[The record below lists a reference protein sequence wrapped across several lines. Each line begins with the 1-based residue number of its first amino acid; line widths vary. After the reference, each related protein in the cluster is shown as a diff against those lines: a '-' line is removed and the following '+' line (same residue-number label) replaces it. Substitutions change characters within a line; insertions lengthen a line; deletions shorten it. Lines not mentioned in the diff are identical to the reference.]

1 MTAVKTTLHPQNPFA
16 APYPLA
22 ELVQLQPDLA
32 AHLKTTPDGRDTLDF
47 AEPAAVQLLNTA
59 LLQWQFGL
67 AHYHIPP
74 GYLCP
79 AVPGR
84 LDYLLYL
91 QDLLTQSNQGKK
103 VPAGAVQ
110 LLDIG
115 CGANLIY
122 GLLAVKALRWQ
133 AIGTDID
140 PTALANAAR
149 LIQENALQQQL
160 SLRPQASTQAI
171 FHGVIKPGDYL
182 DLTLCNPPF
191 HDSPEAAAAGSARKQ
206 RNLGLAAGP
215 DQAPALNFAGQ
226 ANELWCDGGEPAFLR
241 RMLAQSKDF
250 ATQVYWFSSLV
261 SKQQHLP
268 KLQQQLQQLGATQV
282 QVIAMAQGNK
292 HSRILAWSFL
302 TPELAA
308 LWRQHRWRRH

>member
-1 MTAVKTTLHPQNPFA
+1 MTAVKTALHPLNPFA

-22 ELVQLQPDLA
+22 ELVRLQPALA
-32 AHLKTTPDGRDTLDF
+32 ACLTTTPDGRDTVNF
-47 AEPAAVQLLNTA
+47 ADPTAVQLLNTA

-67 AHYHIPP
+67 SYYQIPP

-91 QDLLTQSNQGKK
+91 NDLLTQSHQGKK
-103 VPAGAVQ
+103 VPAAAVQ

-122 GLLAVKALRWQ
+122 ALLAAKALRWQ
-133 AIGTDID
+133 AIGSDID
-140 PTALANAAR
+140 AIALQNAAS
-149 LIQENALQQQL
+149 LIEQNGLQRQL
-160 SLRPQASTQAI
+160 SLRQQANPQAI
-171 FHGVIKPGDYL
+171 FHGVIQPGDYL

-206 RNLGLAAGP
+206 RNLGLEIT
-215 DQAPALNFAGQ
+215 APLNFAGQ
-226 ANELWCDGGEPAFLR
+226 ANELWCEGGEPAFLR
-241 RMLAQSKDF
+241 RMLAESKDF
-250 ATQVYWFSSLV
+250 AHQVYWFSTLV

-282 QVIAMAQGNK
+282 QVITMAQGNK
-292 HSRILAWSFL
+292 QSRILAWSFL

-308 LWRQHRWRRH
+308 LWQQHRWRRR

>member
-1 MTAVKTTLHPQNPFA
+1 MTAVKTALHPLNPFA

-22 ELVQLQPDLA
+22 ELVRLQPALA
-32 AHLKTTPDGRDTLDF
+32 ACLTTTPDGRDTVNF
-47 AEPAAVQLLNTA
+47 ADPAAVQLLNTA

-67 AHYHIPP
+67 SYYQIPP

-91 QDLLTQSNQGKK
+91 NDLLTQSHQGKK
-103 VPAGAVQ
+103 VPAAAVQ

-122 GLLAVKALRWQ
+122 ALLAAKALRWQ
-133 AIGTDID
+133 AIGSDID
-140 PTALANAAR
+140 AIALQNAAS
-149 LIQENALQQQL
+149 LVEQNGLQRQL
-160 SLRPQASTQAI
+160 SLRQQANPQAI
-171 FHGVIKPGDYL
+171 FHGVIQPGDYL

-206 RNLGLAAGP
+206 RNLGLEIT
-215 DQAPALNFAGQ
+215 APLNFAGQ
-226 ANELWCDGGEPAFLR
+226 ANELWCEGGEPAFLR
-241 RMLAQSKDF
+241 RMLAESKDF
-250 ATQVYWFSSLV
+250 AHQVYWFSTLV

-282 QVIAMAQGNK
+282 QVITMAQGNK
-292 HSRILAWSFL
+292 QSRILAWSFL

-308 LWRQHRWRRH
+308 LWQQHRWRRR

>member
-1 MTAVKTTLHPQNPFA
+1 MTAVKTALHPLNPFA

-22 ELVQLQPDLA
+22 ELVQLQPALGA
-32 AHLKTTPDGRDTLDF
+32 CLTTTPDGRDTVNF
-47 AEPAAVQLLNTA
+47 ADPAAVQLLNTA

-67 AHYHIPP
+67 SYYQIPP

-91 QDLLTQSNQGKK
+91 NDLLTQSHQGKK
-103 VPAGAVQ
+103 VPAAAVQ

-122 GLLAVKALRWQ
+122 ALLAAKALRWQ
-133 AIGTDID
+133 AIGSDID
-140 PTALANAAR
+140 AIALQNAAS
-149 LIQENALQQQL
+149 LIEQNGLQRQL
-160 SLRPQASTQAI
+160 SLRQQANPQAI
-171 FHGVIKPGDYL
+171 FHGVIQPGDYL

-206 RNLGLAAGP
+206 RNLGL
-215 DQAPALNFAGQ
+215 QSTAPLNFAGQ
-226 ANELWCDGGEPAFLR
+226 ANELWCEGGEPAFLR
-241 RMLAQSKDF
+241 RMLAESKDF
-250 ATQVYWFSSLV
+250 AHQVYWFSTLV

-308 LWRQHRWRRH
+308 LWQQHRWRRR

>member
-1 MTAVKTTLHPQNPFA
+1 MTPTKTTLHPRNPFA

-22 ELVQLQPDLA
+22 ELALLQPGLT
-32 AHLKTTPDGRDTLDF
+32 AHLKTTPDGRDTLNF
-47 AEPAAVQLLNTA
+47 ADPEAVQLLNTA
-59 LLQWQFGL
+59 LLQWQFNL
-67 AHYHIPP
+67 QHYQIPA

-91 QDLLTQSNQGKK
+91 QDLLTDSHQGKK
-103 VPAGAVQ
+103 VPASAVQ

-122 GLLAVKALRWQ
+122 CLLAAKAMHWQ
-133 AIGTDID
+133 AIGSDID
-140 PTALANAAR
+140 TTALTNAEV
-149 LIQENALQQQL
+149 LIRENGLQRQL
-160 SLRPQASTQAI
+160 SPRTQHKPQAI
-171 FHGVIKPGDYL
+171 FYGVIKPGDYL

-191 HDSPEAAAAGSARKQ
+191 HDSPAAAAAGSARKQ
-206 RNLGLAAGP
+206 RNLGLSNE
-215 DQAPALNFAGQ
+215 APLNFAGQ
-226 ANELWCDGGEPAFLR
+226 ANELWCEGGEPVFLR
-241 RMLAQSKDF
+241 QMLAESKEF
-250 ATQVYWFSSLV
+250 ANQVYWFTTLV
-261 SKQQHLP
+261 SKQQHLA

-292 HSRILAWSFL
+292 QSRILAWSFL

-308 LWRQHRWRRH
+308 LWRQHRWRRN

>member
-1 MTAVKTTLHPQNPFA
+1 MTAVKTALHPLNPFA

-22 ELVQLQPDLA
+22 ELVQLQPALGA
-32 AHLKTTPDGRDTLDF
+32 CLTTTPDGRDTVNF
-47 AEPAAVQLLNTA
+47 ADPAAVQLLNTA

-67 AHYHIPP
+67 SYYQIPP

-91 QDLLTQSNQGKK
+91 NDLLTQSHQGKK
-103 VPAGAVQ
+103 VPAAAVQ

-122 GLLAVKALRWQ
+122 ALLAAKALRWQ
-133 AIGTDID
+133 AIGSDID
-140 PTALANAAR
+140 AIALQNAAS
-149 LIQENALQQQL
+149 LIEQNGLQRQL
-160 SLRPQASTQAI
+160 SLRQQANPQAI
-171 FHGVIKPGDYL
+171 FHGVIQPGDYL

-206 RNLGLAAGP
+206 RNLGLEIT
-215 DQAPALNFAGQ
+215 APLNFAGQ
-226 ANELWCDGGEPAFLR
+226 ANELWCEGGEPAFLR
-241 RMLAQSKDF
+241 RMLAESKDF
-250 ATQVYWFSSLV
+250 AHQVYWFSTLV

-282 QVIAMAQGNK
+282 QVISMAQGNK
-292 HSRILAWSFL
+292 QSRILAWSFL

-308 LWRQHRWRRH
+308 LWQQHRWRRR

>member
-1 MTAVKTTLHPQNPFA
+1 MTANKTSLHPQNPFA
-16 APYPLA
+16 VPYPLT
-22 ELVQLQPDLA
+22 ELVKLQPALA
-32 AHLKTTPDGRDTLDF
+32 AYLKTTPDGRQTLNF
-47 AEPAAVQLLNTA
+47 AEPAAVTLLNTA

-67 AHYHIPP
+67 AHYQIPP

-91 QDLLTQSNQGKK
+91 QDLLTQSHRGKK
-103 VPAGAVQ
+103 VPASAVQ

-122 GLLAVKALRWQ
+122 ALLAAKALRWQ
-133 AIGTDID
+133 AIGSDID
-140 PTALANAAR
+140 ARALQNAAS
-149 LIQENALQQQL
+149 LIEQNGLQRQL
-160 SLRPQASTQAI
+160 SLRQQADPQAI
-171 FHGVIKPGDYL
+171 FHGVIQPGDYL

-191 HDSPEAAAAGSARKQ
+191 HDSPDAAAAGSARKQ
-206 RNLGLAAGP
+206 RNLGLESS
-215 DQAPALNFAGQ
+215 APLNFAGQ
-226 ANELWCDGGEPAFLR
+226 ANELWCEGGEPDFLR
-241 RMLAQSKDF
+241 RMLAESKDF
-250 ATQVYWFSSLV
+250 AHQVYWFSTLV

-282 QVIAMAQGNK
+282 QVISMAQGNK
-292 HSRILAWSFL
+292 QSRILAWSFL

-308 LWRQHRWRRH
+308 LWQQHRWRRR

>member
-1 MTAVKTTLHPQNPFA
+1 MTAVKTALHPLNPFA

-22 ELVQLQPDLA
+22 ELVQLQPALGA
-32 AHLKTTPDGRDTLDF
+32 CLTTTPDGRDTVNF
-47 AEPAAVQLLNTA
+47 ADPAAVQLLNTA

-67 AHYHIPP
+67 SYYQIPP

-91 QDLLTQSNQGKK
+91 NDLLTQSHQGKK
-103 VPAGAVQ
+103 VPAAAVQ

-122 GLLAVKALRWQ
+122 ALLAAKALRWQ
-133 AIGTDID
+133 AIGSDID
-140 PTALANAAR
+140 AIALQNAAS
-149 LIQENALQQQL
+149 LIEQNGLQRQL
-160 SLRPQASTQAI
+160 SLRQQANPQAI
-171 FHGVIKPGDYL
+171 FHGVIQPGDYL

-206 RNLGLAAGP
+206 RNLGL
-215 DQAPALNFAGQ
+215 QSTAPLNFAGQ
-226 ANELWCDGGEPAFLR
+226 ANELWCEGGEPAFLR
-241 RMLAQSKDF
+241 RMLAESKDF
-250 ATQVYWFSSLV
+250 AHQVYWFSTLV

-282 QVIAMAQGNK
+282 QVISMAQGNK
-292 HSRILAWSFL
+292 QSRILAWSFL

-308 LWRQHRWRRH
+308 LWQQHRWRRR

>member
-1 MTAVKTTLHPQNPFA
+1 MTAPKTSLHPQNPFA

-22 ELVQLQPDLA
+22 ELVRFQPALS
-32 AHLKTTPDGRDTLDF
+32 AHLTTTPDGRETLNF
-47 AEPAAVQLLNTA
+47 ASPEAVQLLNTA

-67 AHYHIPP
+67 AHYQIPP

-91 QDLLTQSNQGKK
+91 QDLLTSSHQGKK
-103 VPAGAVQ
+103 VPAVAVQ

-122 GLLAVKALRWQ
+122 PLLAAKALRWQ
-133 AIGTDID
+133 AIGSDID
-140 PTALANAAR
+140 AKALQNAAE
-149 LIQENALQQQL
+149 LIEQNGLQRQLLLRQQAK
-160 SLRPQASTQAI
+160 PQAI
-171 FHGVIKPGDYL
+171 FHGVIQPGDYI

-191 HDSPEAAAAGSARKQ
+191 HHSPDAAAAGSARKQ
-206 RNLGLAAGP
+206 RNLGLEST
-215 DQAPALNFAGQ
+215 APLNFAGQ
-226 ANELWCDGGEPAFLR
+226 ANELWCEGGEPAFLR
-241 RMLAQSKDF
+241 QMLNESKDF
-250 ATQVYWFSSLV
+250 AHQVYWFTTLV
-261 SKQQHLP
+261 SKQQHLA

-292 HSRILAWSFL
+292 QSRILAWSFL
-302 TPELAA
+302 TPEIAT
-308 LWRQHRWRRH
+308 LWRQHRWSRR